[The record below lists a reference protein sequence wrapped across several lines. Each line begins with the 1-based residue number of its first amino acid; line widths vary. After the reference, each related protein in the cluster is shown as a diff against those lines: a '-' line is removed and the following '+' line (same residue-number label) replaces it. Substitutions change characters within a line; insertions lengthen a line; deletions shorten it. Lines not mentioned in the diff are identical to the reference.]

1 MQPVQPL
8 PTAWSPPQ
16 RSRRVWALGVLGLH
30 AAAVALGLS
39 LGSQIDVSVL
49 PATGPLLQVR
59 LLPGPVQAPAAALNA
74 AASPA
79 KARAPVTVPTFVP
92 TLVPTLVPMLV
103 PPVPPLSV
111 PVPPAMALTTTP
123 SDVQPR
129 AVAQAG
135 VAPVRL
141 SPPPASTPPVVAAT
155 PASAP
160 LRLTRGPLA
169 LPGNPMPAYPQAAR
183 EDGLE
188 GPVDL
193 RVEVT
198 AQGQVRQV
206 DWARRSGI
214 LLLDLAAR
222 DAVRQWR
229 FQPALQAGEPVAG
242 SLHVVIR
249 FRLDAPVTLV
259 ALSDAGSR

>member
-1 MQPVQPL
+1 V
-8 PTAWSPPQ
+8 
-16 RSRRVWALGVLGLH
+16 GVLGVH
-30 AAAVALGLS
+30 GAALALGLS
-39 LGSQIDVSVL
+39 LGAQLEVSL
-49 PATGPLLQVR
+49 PPSTGTVLQVR
-59 LLPGPVQAPAAALNA
+59 LLPVSRSAPARGVSAAPSVAPRTPPKTPSFPDALSGLTPLTPTRAMAAAPPARPAVPVSALAREAPMAGRPPSNPVLSSLSTTAPTAAALAAVSA
-74 AASPA
+74 AA
-79 KARAPVTVPTFVP
+79 
-92 TLVPTLVPMLV
+92 
-103 PPVPPLSV
+103 
-111 PVPPAMALTTTP
+111 
-123 SDVQPR
+123 
-129 AVAQAG
+129 
-135 VAPVRL
+135 
-141 SPPPASTPPVVAAT
+141 

-160 LRLTRGPLA
+160 LRLTRGPVA
-169 LPGNPMPAYPQAAR
+169 LPGNPMPAYPLAAR

-193 RVEVT
+193 RVDVS

-229 FQPALQAGEPVAG
+229 FQPALQDGEPVAG

-259 ALSDAGSR
+259 ALSDTGSR